1 MKIVMFGAGGV
12 GGYFG
17 GRLAQAGCD
26 VSFVARGAHLEAIR
40 RDGLRIVS
48 PKGDAHVRDVRASDD
63 PAALGPAD
71 VVLFTVKLYDAER
84 AAAQLAPLVGPDT
97 MVVTLQNGV
106 DAVDIVA
113 SHVGRQHTAGGV
125 AYVAA
130 VIDPP
135 GTIKHTALDALIV
148 GELDGAMS
156 PRLMA
161 LADAAARAGFG
172 FTASPHILVDL
183 WSKFAR
189 LSVFSAMTAITR
201 SPLGVLRAQP
211 ELMAMLERAAWETIA
226 VGRAHGVE
234 LTDARDG
241 RSAGDDARPAAD
253 GAVVDAL
260 GPRARPAARAPV
272 AERRGRPPRA
282 RPRASRRRPTSSW
295 PRCCCRSSR
304 AARRRWPELR

>member
-26 VSFVARGAHLEAIR
+26 VAFVARGAHLEAIR
-40 RDGLRIVS
+40 RDGLRLTS
-48 PKGDAHVRDVRASDD
+48 PKGDAHVPTVRASDD
-63 PAALGPAD
+63 PRDLGPAD
-71 VVLFTVKLYDAER
+71 VVFFTVKLYDAER
-84 AAAQLAPLVGPDT
+84 AAAQLGPLIGPDT

-113 SHVGRQHTAGGV
+113 RHVGHEHTAGGV

-135 GTIKHTALDALIV
+135 GTIRHTALDALIV
-148 GELDGAMS
+148 GELDGTMS
-156 PRLMA
+156 PRLRA
-161 LADAAARAGFG
+161 LQAAAARAGFG

-189 LSVFSAMTAITR
+189 LSVFSAMTSITR
-201 SPLGVLRAQP
+201 SPLGVLRAEP
-211 ELMAMLERAAWETIA
+211 ALMAMLERAALETIA

-234 LTDARDG
+234 LSDG
-241 RSAGDDARPAAD
+241 VMDEVLGMMRGLPPEAKSSMLSDLERGRRLELPWLS
-253 GAVVDAL
+253 GAVVRL
-260 GPRARPAARAPV
+260 GAEKGVPTPTHEFIATVLQPFVNGGAPAMV
-272 AERRGRPPRA
+272 
-282 RPRASRRRPTSSW
+282 
-295 PRCCCRSSR
+295 
-304 AARRRWPELR
+304 